1 LDPKLAENCKLRKE
15 DFTRNRSFTFAS
27 LAVFIINFV
36 KKSLQLELYSFADF
50 LSIPSVSKQAFSQAR
65 KKLSPMI
72 FILLN
77 QKLLEEFYSD
87 NIIKTFKGLR
97 ILAVDGST
105 LRLPADA
112 ALQEHYGPSQQNSSV
127 PVARISTV
135 FDVLNNVTL
144 HGLIHDYWTSERS
157 MVIEH
162 FKELDQMNNE
172 GQSFEDLYLFDRG
185 YPALGLLFLLHETK
199 KHFLMRIQEK
209 FFSETTTV
217 IKSGIRD
224 SIVTISKS
232 GKRTPL
238 DSPFYEY
245 LLDFPNDAKVQVRL
259 LIFDLSEGKKEYI
272 ITSLLDQEKFTYED
286 IFQLYTMRWNI
297 EECYKFH
304 KNITDIENFSGKS
317 QIAIEQDFH
326 ATIFACNISA
336 LLMLEAQEEV
346 ESEIQEKNQLK
357 KSNSIQKA
365 PKYRYKINRNIL
377 IGTIKNEIID
387 ILLGDKDLDEYCER
401 LKKRIKKNLIAIRPG
416 RKFPRTYR
424 SIRSTVDRR
433 AL

>member
-1 LDPKLAENCKLRKE
+1 LRKE

-77 QKLLEEFYSD
+77 QELLKEFYSD

-97 ILAVDGST
+97 VLAVDGSS
-105 LRLPADA
+105 LRLPVDNV
-112 ALQEHYGPSQQNSSV
+112 LQDHYGPVREFSKV
-127 PVARISTV
+127 PVARTSTV
-135 FDVLNNVTL
+135 FDVLNNITL

-172 GQSFEDLYLFDRG
+172 NQSFEDLYIFDRG
-185 YPALGLLFLLHETK
+185 YPATGLLFLLNETK

-209 FFSETTTV
+209 FFSETTAA
-217 IKSGIRD
+217 IKSGVRD
-224 SIVTISKS
+224 SIVTISNS
-232 GKRTPL
+232 GKRIPL

-245 LLDFPNDAKVQVRL
+245 MLGFPRDAKVQVRL

-272 ITSLLDQEKFTYED
+272 ITSLFDQEKFTYED

-304 KNITDIENFSGKS
+304 KNIADIENFSGKS
-317 QIAIEQDFH
+317 KVAIEQDFY

-336 LLMLEAQEEV
+336 LLMSEAQEEV
-346 ESEIQEKNQLK
+346 EFEMQEKNQLK
-357 KSNSIQKA
+357 KAYSIQKV
-365 PKYRYKINRNIL
+365 PKYKYKINRNIL

-387 ILLGDKDLDEYCER
+387 ILLSDKDLDEYCER

-416 RKFPRTYR
+416 RKFSRHFR
-424 SIRSTVDRR
+424 SVRSTIDRR